1 MSTIT
6 AQRVLPITAANLV
19 ATFVTLT
26 ATSDSVTLPRMRS
39 TSSQVV
45 QLVRP
50 GDTAITVTQT
60 SATAVTL
67 VGTIGQSILLISNH
81 DDPIPNPV
89 GDGA

>member
-6 AQRVLPITAANLV
+6 AQKVLPISAGNLV

-26 ATSDSVTLPRMRS
+26 ANSDSVTLPRMRS
-39 TSSQVV
+39 TSGQVV

-50 GDTAITVTQT
+50 GDTTITITQS

-67 VGTIGQSILLISNH
+67 VGTSGQSVLLISNH
-81 DDPIPNPV
+81 DDPIPNPA

>member
-6 AQRVLPITAANLV
+6 AQKVLPILGANLV
-19 ATFVTLT
+19 ATFITLT
-26 ATSDSVTLPRMRS
+26 ANSDSVTLPRMRS
-39 TSSQVV
+39 TSGQVV

-50 GDTAITVTQT
+50 GDSAATVTQT

-67 VGTIGQSILLISNH
+67 TGTSGQSIMLISNH